1 VRRLFVVVATVV
13 LAAWVLGACG
23 GGDSSTMGHGA
34 MGGATHMAGDGHMSA
49 MDTPP
54 EGAIRVG
61 LRNWAVEPAVSSV
74 KAGKVTFWAVHEME
88 HAHGM
93 GEGGNVHDLQ
103 VLRKAADGT
112 WDLVGQVRNLAMGEA
127 AALEVELVPGEYELA
142 YTVVEEV
149 GKQVISHYEREGDA
163 HVVHGDCVVG
173 VRAAW

>member
-1 VRRLFVVVATVV
+1 MRRYFVIGATVV
-13 LAAWVLGACG
+13 LAAWVVGACG
-23 GGDSSTMGHGA
+23 GDDSSTMGHGA
-34 MGGATHMAGDGHMSA
+34 MGSATHMAGDGHMSA

-103 VLRKAADGT
+103 VLRKAPDGT

-142 YTVVEEV
+142 CTVVEEV
-149 GKQVISHYEREGDA
+149 GKQVISHYEKGMRTSFT
-163 HVVHGDCVVG
+163 VT
-173 VRAAW
+173 AA